1 MKTGTR
7 QVRVHKLVQQVQQIA
22 LMQRLYFF
30 YNRSITISAR
40 IGLTLFLLAGLLS
53 CSHLSFYGLN
63 TIGVI
68 ITPIRRLQLRPQQD
82 HNSTVYIKGKVEK
95 QVSLLQQQAYQIS
108 DSTGKIWVLTRQSG
122 GFKKGDQVVIQGQIR
137 YKSIPLGG
145 KDYGE
150 VYLDAQ

>member
-1 MKTGTR
+1 MKTGID
-7 QVRVHKLVQQVQQIA
+7 QVRIQKLVQQVQQIA

-30 YNRSITISAR
+30 YNRSITVSAR
-40 IGLTLFLLAGLLS
+40 LGLTLFLLAGLLG
-53 CSHLSFYGLN
+53 CSHLSLYGLN
-63 TIGVI
+63 TIGVN
-68 ITPIRRLQLRPQQD
+68 ITPIRRLQLQPPQD
-82 HNSTVYIKGKVEK
+82 HNTTVYIKGKVEK

-122 GFKKGDQVVIQGQIR
+122 GFQKGDQVVIQGQIR
-137 YKSIPLGG
+137 YKSIPIGG